1 VSERVLYTIGS
12 SEKSLKHFIG
22 LLSQAGVKH
31 LVDVRLSNTSQ
42 LAGFSKKDDL
52 EFLCNAFGVRY
63 VHAPELAPSAEL
75 LKSYREGSIDW
86 PTYETDFRS
95 LIEAR
100 NAIPQWVERIRPL
113 EGTVCLLCS
122 ESTPE
127 HCHRRLVADMLV
139 QGDARIAVKHLV

>member
-1 VSERVLYTIGS
+1 MSERVLYTMGS
-12 SEKSLKHFIG
+12 SGKSLKGFIG

-52 EFLCNAFGVRY
+52 EFLCDTFEIGY
-63 VHAPELAPSAEL
+63 VYAPELAPSAGL
-75 LKSYREGSIDW
+75 LKSYREHSIDW
-86 PTYETDFRS
+86 PTYETQFHS

-100 NAIPQWVERIRPL
+100 NAIPQWVERIRLL

-127 HCHRRLVADMLV
+127 HCHRRLVADMLM
-139 QGDARIAVKHLV
+139 QGDAQIVVKHLV